1 MYEIDKPKK
10 NWITYNGEVIAPKMV
25 NNIIMPITEAEAK
38 QIAID
43 VKAWKDNAGA
53 RSLSIIR
60 DMRNYFLSQTDWKV
74 IQTLEQGEELP
85 EEYKTWRQSLRDIP
99 QDYKASDYDKLL
111 ETDPPGIDRKE
122 IKNLK
127 HSVWQEPKE

>member
-10 NWITYNGEVIAPKMV
+10 NWITYNDVEIAPKAV
-25 NNIIMPITEAEAK
+25 NGVRMAVTETEAK
-38 QIAID
+38 QMLID
-43 VKAWKDNAGA
+43 RKKYADSSDDRLLQVIRNVRDN
-53 RSLSIIR
+53 
-60 DMRNYFLSQTDWKV
+60 YLSQTDWKV
-74 IQTLEQGEELP
+74 IQALEQGEELP

-99 QDYKASDYDKLL
+99 QDYKVSDYSKLL
-111 ETDPPGIDRKE
+111 ETDPPGTDREE